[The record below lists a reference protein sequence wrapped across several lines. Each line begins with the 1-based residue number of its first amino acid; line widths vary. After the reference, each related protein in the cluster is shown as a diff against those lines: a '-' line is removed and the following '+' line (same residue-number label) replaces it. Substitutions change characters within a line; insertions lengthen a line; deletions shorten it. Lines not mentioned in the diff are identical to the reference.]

1 MLKRAFSSLAQHRF
15 WERPHQTPLS
25 LSGRENPSPPR
36 EFLCPAATVD
46 LASRHL
52 TGWAIADHLRTGLLI
67 DALTAC
73 GYTFETVPQLLVPAG
88 SSRARSTAWA
98 SGPADLPPA
107 ATAVLPTSLM
117 GRSVPP

>member
-1 MLKRAFSSLAQHRF
+1 MSRSAH
-15 WERPHQTPLS
+15 ED
-25 LSGRENPSPPR
+25 PSPPR
-36 EFLCPAATVD
+36 EFLCLATTID
-46 LASRHL
+46 LASRHP

-88 SSRARSTAWA
+88 PSQARSTAWA
-98 SGPADLPPA
+98 PGPADLPSAVA
-107 ATAVLPTSLM
+107 ADLPSAVAADLPSAVAAVLSAPLM